1 MANIS
6 FFTVDRSITVGH
18 LDGGFLCYFPD
29 YIPFTFDHDHLVH
42 DLFYLKNNR
51 IHHKNEEIPFTG
63 SFTGT
68 YCGRRGEGPSIKL
81 VMNFK
86 FEDGLLRDRDLIK
99 FDMT

>member
-6 FFTVDRSITVGH
+6 LFTVDRSIIVGH

-29 YIPFTFDHDHLVH
+29 YISFSFDHDHLVH
-42 DLFYLKNNR
+42 DIFYLHTNR
-51 IHHKNEEIPFTG
+51 LNHKNEKIPFTG

-68 YCGRRGEGPSIKL
+68 YCGIRGEGPNVKL

-86 FEDGLLRDRDLIK
+86 FEDGFLGDKDLII

>member
-1 MANIS
+1 MADIS
-6 FFTVDRSITVGH
+6 LFTVDRSITVGH

-29 YIPFTFDHDHLVH
+29 HITFSFNHDHLVH
-42 DLFYLKNNR
+42 DIFYLKNNR
-51 IHHKNEEIPFTG
+51 MHHKNEEISFTG
-63 SFTGT
+63 SFIGS
-68 YCGRRGEGPSIKL
+68 YSGRRGDGPDIKL